1 MASPDAAYTLFLVRS
16 RRKSPVATFAI
27 DRKWR
32 WNARPGRWL
41 RLLFNPAPNG
51 FQAADFIKLDGL
63 KSRIGDW
70 QRFAGD
76 TVPCL
81 ELVLGVSAFPYTD
94 AKFSILT
101 SDTAAYPKR
110 VTKICVAAL
119 IERAAQANP
128 RLN

>member
-1 MASPDAAYTLFLVRS
+1 
-16 RRKSPVATFAI
+16 VATFAI

-32 WNARPGRWL
+32 WNAKPGRWL
-41 RLLFNPAPNG
+41 RLLLSSASNG
-51 FQAADFIKLDGL
+51 FQAADLIKLDGL

-70 QRFAGD
+70 QRFPGD

-81 ELVLGVSAFPYTD
+81 ELVHGVSAFPYAD

-110 VTKICVAAL
+110 ITKIGVAAL